1 MVTLRQGI
9 ALYRFEV
16 KSFLQSFFDELI
28 DSKTAANVNVQ
39 PFLNLVFSLKKDS
52 ALSTP
57 LLRELAVI
65 VKDRE
70 IDLQKK
76 DSAAGILI
84 HRVDR
89 YYYRLCRMQEE
100 LGRLDFKK
108 AAPGASPED
117 YVFSQINFS
126 RYREVHEKDFEGFFL
141 EGISDFDEAFFKENF
156 SLAAEDVKLLIQ
168 RSYKKT
174 DGQYNILRENSLILS
189 VMRSLETSL
198 ESRPLLGAAEID
210 LELKNLLD
218 FVNGANRSLEKE
230 QRSPGAGFLYSERL
244 YSLLVLSLDN
254 INITHDD
261 GAKTTLF
268 ISDEG
273 KLCGTF
279 RPGNKPWTRVLIP

>member
-16 KSFLQSFFDELI
+16 KIFLQSFFDELI

-39 PFLNLVFSLKKDS
+39 PFLNLVLSLKKNHS
-52 ALSTP
+52 LSTP

-70 IDLQKK
+70 INFQKK

-141 EGISDFDEAFFKENF
+141 EGISDFDEAFFKNNF
-156 SLAAEDVKLLIQ
+156 SLAAEGVKLLIQ
-168 RSYKKT
+168 GSYKKT
-174 DGQYNILRENSLILS
+174 NGQYKMLRENSLILS

-198 ESRPLLGAAEID
+198 ESRPLLGAAEIS
-210 LELKNLLD
+210 LELKNLLE
-218 FVNGANRSLEKE
+218 FVGGFNENLP
-230 QRSPGAGFLYSERL
+230 PGAGFLYSERL
-244 YSLLVLSLDN
+244 YSLLVLNLDN
-254 INITHDD
+254 VNITHED

-268 ISDEG
+268 ISDDG